1 MTPRDR
7 EIIRFL
13 KSRTGIIGMSLVLTA
28 CGIIYILLTGR
39 YELSFFVIAA
49 ILPWIEVWLRR
60 RKK

>member
-1 MTPRDR
+1 MTQRDE

-13 KSRTGIIGMSLVLTA
+13 KSRNGIISISIGLTV
-28 CGIIYILLTGR
+28 CGFIFILLKGR

-49 ILPWIEVWLRR
+49 LLPWVEYWYRR